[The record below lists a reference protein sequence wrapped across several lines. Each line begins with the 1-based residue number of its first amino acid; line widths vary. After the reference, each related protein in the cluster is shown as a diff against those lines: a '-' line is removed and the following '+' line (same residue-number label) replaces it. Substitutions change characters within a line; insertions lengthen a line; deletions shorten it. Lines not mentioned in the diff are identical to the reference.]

1 MGGGPLDRLR
11 PKSGFT
17 DLRSFLQQQKHFTPV
32 KLENNLYVTTYVVT
46 IVKGEEVSELDKRS
60 QRTELGSLPF
70 VC

>member
-32 KLENNLYVTTYVVT
+32 NWGIICTKTYVVT